1 MQLTP
6 RNTLLFM
13 VMIAVAVFAETSLPY
28 WLADHNA
35 PNGYVFSGQVAY
47 APDQNMYFSFISQ
60 ARDGAFLFKNKLTA
74 ISLNNE
80 PVFLNL
86 EYWLIGTVQRLSG
99 LSENAV
105 YQVWRLLGIIWLAFG
120 FARLA
125 SVTLR
130 SERRRLA
137 AFALFFFTGG
147 FGFLFAFLGKMGLLP
162 GDLLQAGIIDARYGM
177 VPLQQLVTNPH
188 FSLPHGLLLIAYAL
202 FLEGERSN
210 ATRKYVYSGLMF
222 ALIGLIRPYDLI
234 PPFIIFPA
242 YTLAVDGLKFTWRT
256 LWQRALPLIFIL
268 PVLVYNLWLFRYHDI
283 FKYWSLQG
291 HNAGKLPGPLWHY
304 LAYGVVGV
312 MATIRLFQ
320 ARKQGIGKT
329 GIFLLL
335 WFGLTFVVIQVGRF
349 LPVIGW
355 SPQIGVY
362 LAAPL
367 AIAAA
372 SVRSE
377 ALRMPLMMHRV
388 LVPLMIVTL
397 LLSNIFVVSYHA
409 RRFTGAVTPDV
420 FYVSKYELDAC
431 RWLKTNTQPG
441 TVVLADDTASQRIA
455 KYTSNAVVASHYSV
469 TPLYGYFSDMVKELL
484 LNEAFLRG
492 DEPVPDASNIAYL
505 YLKTQQGIYPPV
517 TGRHLQLAYRNEGVV
532 IYKTLP

>member
-13 VMIAVAVFAETSLPY
+13 VIIAVAVFAETSLPY
-28 WLADHNA
+28 WLAEHNA
-35 PNGYVFSGQVAY
+35 PAGYVFSGQVAY
-47 APDQNMYFSFISQ
+47 APDQYMYFSFISQ
-60 ARDGAFLFKNKLTA
+60 ARDGAFLFKNKVTA
-74 ISLNNE
+74 IPND
-80 PVFLNL
+80 PAFLNI
-86 EYWLIGTVQRLSG
+86 EYWLVGAVQRFFG
-99 LSENAV
+99 LSENAA
-105 YQVWRLLGIIWLAFG
+105 YQVWRLLGMLFLAIG

-125 SVTLR
+125 RVALASAK
-130 SERRRLA
+130 RRLT
-137 AFALFFFTGG
+137 AFALFFLTGG
-147 FGFLFAFLGKMGLLP
+147 FGFLFAFLDKLHLLSA
-162 GDLLQAGIIDARYGM
+162 DVLQAGIIDARYGM

-210 ATRKYVYSGLMF
+210 ATRKYVFSGFMF

-242 YTLAVDGLKFTWRT
+242 YTLAVDGLKFTLRT
-256 LWQRALPLIFIL
+256 VWQRALPLIFIL
-268 PVLVYNLWLFRYHDI
+268 PVLAYNLWLFRYHEI

-291 HNAGKLPGPLWHY
+291 HNAGSLPGPLWHY
-304 LAYGVVGV
+304 MAYGMVGIL
-312 MATIRLFQ
+312 AAIRLFQ
-320 ARKQGIGKT
+320 ARKQGVGRT

-335 WFGLTFVVIQVGRF
+335 WFGLTFIVIQVGRF

-377 ALRMPLMMHRV
+377 ALRMPVMMHRV
-388 LVPLMIVTL
+388 LVPLLVVTL
-397 LLSNIFVVSYHA
+397 LVSNVFVVSYHA
-409 RRFTGAVTPDV
+409 RRFTGTIKTDI
-420 FYVSKYELDAC
+420 FYTSAQEMDAF
-431 RWLKTNTQPG
+431 RWLKAHTRPG
-441 TVVLADDTASQRIA
+441 TVVLADDAASQRIA
-455 KYTSNAVVASHYSV
+455 KYTSNSVVASHYSV
-469 TPLYGYFSDMVKELL
+469 TPQYGYFAQMVERLL
-484 LNEAFLRG
+484 ADDGFLSG
-492 DEPVPDASNIAYL
+492 ADPIPAGSNIEYVL
-505 YLKTQQGIYPPV
+505 LKKAGNKILPLAGT
-517 TGRHLQLAYRNEGVV
+517 HLQLAFSNEGVV

>member
-13 VMIAVAVFAETSLPY
+13 VIIAVAVFAETSLPY
-28 WLADHNA
+28 WLAEHNA
-35 PNGYVFSGQVAY
+35 PAGYVFSGQVAY

-60 ARDGAFLFKNKLTA
+60 ARDGAFLFRNKVTA
-74 ISLNNE
+74 IPND
-80 PVFLNL
+80 PAFLNI
-86 EYWLIGTVQRLSG
+86 EYWLVGSVQRLLG

-105 YQVWRLLGIIWLAFG
+105 YQIWRLLGMLFLVLG
-120 FARLA
+120 FARLTRA
-125 SVTLR
+125 TLT
-130 SERRRLA
+130 SEERRLT
-137 AFALFFFTGG
+137 AFALFFLTGG
-147 FGFLFAFLGKMGLLP
+147 FGFLFAFLDRLHLLR
-162 GDLLQAGIIDARYGM
+162 GDMLQAGIIDARYGM

-188 FSLPHGLLLIAYAL
+188 FALPHGLLLIAYAL
-202 FLEGERSN
+202 FLEGERTDT
-210 ATRKYVYSGLMF
+210 TRKYVYSGLVF

-242 YTLAVDGLKFTWRT
+242 YTLAVDGLKFSMRT
-256 LWQRALPLIFIL
+256 IWHRALPLMFIL
-268 PVLVYNLWLFRYHDI
+268 PVLAYNLWLFRYHEI

-291 HNAGKLPGPLWHY
+291 HNAGSLPGPLWHY

-312 MATIRLFQ
+312 LAAIRVIEI
-320 ARKQGIGKT
+320 RKQGISKT

-335 WFGLTFVVIQVGRF
+335 WFGLTFIVIQVGRF

-377 ALRMPLMMHRV
+377 ALRMPLMMRRV
-388 LVPLMIVTL
+388 LVPILVVTL

-409 RRFTGAVTPDV
+409 RRFTGIVNTDI
-420 FYVSKYELDAC
+420 FYTSVHEMDAF
-431 RWLKTNTQPG
+431 RWLKANTRPG
-441 TVVLADDTASQRIA
+441 TVVLADDGASQRIA
-455 KYTSNAVVASHYSV
+455 KYTSNSVVASHYSV
-469 TPLYGYFSDMVKELL
+469 TPQYGYFAQMVEKLL
-484 LNEAFLRG
+484 DDDKFLSGAEPIPAGSNIEYVFLRKGENKLLQLTGAHLQEAF
-492 DEPVPDASNIAYL
+492 S
-505 YLKTQQGIYPPV
+505 
-517 TGRHLQLAYRNEGVV
+517 NEGVI